1 MDPLNEISNKGKHD
15 NKGYVIGIAIS
26 IYRTDRSEYAWGL
39 NANYLTD
46 VLNKTGCSY
55 SLSPGLVKSHGSWRG
70 EDKQCDCECEIAFT
84 VWQIRN

>member
-15 NKGYVIGIAIS
+15 NKRVCDWNCNPIQHLLTSLKRVCPIIS

-46 VLNKTGCSY
+46 VLNKTG
-55 SLSPGLVKSHGSWRG
+55 VAT
-70 EDKQCDCECEIAFT
+70 AFH
-84 VWQIRN
+84 QG